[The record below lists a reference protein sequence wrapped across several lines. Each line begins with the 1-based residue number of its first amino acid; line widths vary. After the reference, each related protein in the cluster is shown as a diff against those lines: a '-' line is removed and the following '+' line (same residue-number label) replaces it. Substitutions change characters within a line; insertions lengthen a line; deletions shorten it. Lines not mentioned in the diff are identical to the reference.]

1 MFTAHIYAGLGH
13 WAQSHKTYDLL
24 VLQVF
29 LLACVCS
36 GEHLDIKHTKK
47 LYFNLWILVVF
58 FSLNNFGI
66 NH

>member
-29 LLACVCS
+29 LLACICS

-47 LYFNLWILVVF
+47 TIL
-58 FSLNNFGI
+58 
-66 NH
+66 